1 MSSEGVCISLAPSS
15 SGACVSGKRAKP
27 SGHERT
33 FCYTLWNVRS
43 CEGGARVDTLAK
55 LDILADAAKYDA
67 ACTSSGVERRAQA
80 GRVGA
85 ASAAGCCHAFTA
97 DGRCITLLKVL
108 LSNACR
114 FDCAYCVNR
123 RSHEIPRATFS
134 PRELAELTM
143 DFYRRNYIEGL
154 FLSSGVFGTPDATC
168 ERMIECL
175 RILREELRFNGY
187 VHAKAIPHAAPE
199 LLDRLGRYADRLSMN
214 IELPSADSLSRLC
227 PDKDRASVLGPMGQI
242 RDSITSRNGRRKRIA
257 GRVTQASAGAL
268 VQPADAAV
276 GGLPAAASGEGTH
289 LAQERLLVPSGQ
301 ALRAR
306 APQTAATHAFAPAGQ
321 STQLIIGATPE
332 DDRHILTLSRSL
344 YHSFGL
350 RRVFFSA
357 YMPCVEDARLP
368 ERETPVPLRREH
380 RLYQAD
386 WLMRFYNFE
395 PTELVSPDA
404 PWLDLDVDPKLAWA
418 LAHME
423 RFPVEVNTASEAE
436 LLRVPGIGPTSARRI
451 VAARKQGSL
460 GFDDLRRMRVTLKR
474 AIHFLSCRGQ
484 REAAFPADPELIR
497 ARVLAD
503 ARTSS
508 YNRAQRLA
516 EQQLSLF

>member
-1 MSSEGVCISLAPSS
+1 M
-15 SGACVSGKRAKP
+15 
-27 SGHERT
+27 
-33 FCYTLWNVRS
+33 
-43 CEGGARVDTLAK
+43 DTLAK
-55 LDILADAAKYDA
+55 LTILADAAKYDA
-67 ACTSSGVERRAQA
+67 ACTSSGVDRRAQA
-80 GRVGA
+80 GRVGS

-114 FDCAYCVNR
+114 YDCAYCVNR
-123 RSHEIPRATFS
+123 RSHEIPRATFA

-214 IELPSADSLSRLC
+214 IELPSEASLTRLC

-242 RDSITSRNGRRKRIA
+242 RDAITSRSGRRKRISGQLTQVQRAVLPGQGGVAAA
-257 GRVTQASAGAL
+257 GRLAPTAAEQA
-268 VQPADAAV
+268 
-276 GGLPAAASGEGTH
+276 H
-289 LAQERLLVPSGQ
+289 LAQERALVPSGR
-301 ALRAR
+301 ALRTR
-306 APQTAATHAFAPAGQ
+306 APQTAAAHAFAPAGQ

-344 YHSFGL
+344 YHSYGL

-386 WLMRFYNFE
+386 WLMRFYRFE
-395 PTELVSPDA
+395 PSELVSAGA

-423 RFPVEVNTASEAE
+423 RFPVEVNTATEAE
-436 LLRVPGIGPTSARRI
+436 LLRVPGVGPTSARRI
-451 VAARKQGSL
+451 IAARKQGTL

-474 AIHFLSCRGQ
+474 AAHFLTCRGQ
-484 REAAFPADPELIR
+484 RDAAFPANPELIR
-497 ARVLAD
+497 AKVIAD
-503 ARTSS
+503 ARTSA
-508 YNRAQRLA
+508 YNRGMRVA